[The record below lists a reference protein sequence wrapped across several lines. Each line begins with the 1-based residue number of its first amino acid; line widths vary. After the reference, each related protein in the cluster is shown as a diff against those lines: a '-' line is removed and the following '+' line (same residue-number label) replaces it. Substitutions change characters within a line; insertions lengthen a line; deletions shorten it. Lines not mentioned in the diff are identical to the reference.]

1 MAGTN
6 AGGDL
11 LGLCSAR
18 LENEGD
24 GGGENG
30 VGRLGLDKHT
40 RRAVER
46 RDGRHVESSPAYE
59 HSDEQCSTVIP
70 LIDFYSRLTD

>member
-11 LGLCSAR
+11 HGLCSAR

-30 VGRLGLDKHT
+30 VGRPGLDKHT

-46 RDGRHVESSPAYE
+46 CDGRRVESSPAHE
-59 HSDEQCSTVIP
+59 HSNEQCSTVIV
-70 LIDFYSRLTD
+70 LTNFDRTLTN